1 MSEDMTLRLSLRQ
14 TQPIPLHADI
24 KCGAG
29 ELLALVGPS
38 GSGKTTILRAI
49 AGLTRPEQGSI
60 VCDDE
65 TWFDSDNNI
74 HMPPQ
79 QRRIGF
85 MFQDYAL
92 FPHLCALH
100 NITAALGHL
109 PAKTRTERAQQLMQ
123 QVHLEG
129 LESRYPA
136 QLSGGQRQRVA
147 LARALARDPAIL
159 LLDEPFSA
167 VDQVT
172 RRKLQQELARLR
184 HSIKIPMILVTHD
197 LDEASALADRIY
209 ALHRGTTL
217 QDGSPS
223 EVANRPKSAL
233 VARLMD
239 HVNIFTASVASHTPE
254 KGITTINWQ
263 GSTLEA
269 NYNTDFAVGE
279 IVNWLIPPSHIVM
292 HRRDRPSRGEHENP
306 VEGEIREVVSL
317 GETTTVTMRIRQPEQ
332 KPGKEPVEESGEEI
346 LSFTVSTHTARRN
359 KLSELGTVT
368 VSLLSEGIHLMPKI
382 VEDRKF

>member
-1 MSEDMTLRLSLRQ
+1 MSEDEILHLSLHQ
-14 TQPIPLHADI
+14 TQPIPLDADI
-24 KCGAG
+24 TCGAG

-49 AGLTRPEQGSI
+49 AGLTMPEQGSI
-60 VCDDE
+60 VCNDE
-65 TWFDSDNNI
+65 TWFNSDSNI
-74 HMPPQ
+74 RIAPQ
-79 QRRIGF
+79 QRRVGF

-92 FPHLCALH
+92 FPHLSALH

-109 PAKTRTERAQQLMQ
+109 TSKSRIERARQLMQ

-147 LARALARDPAIL
+147 LARALARDPIIL

-172 RRKLQQELARLR
+172 RRKLQEELAKLR
-184 HSIKIPMILVTHD
+184 DSIKIPMILVTHD
-197 LDEASALADRIY
+197 LAEASALADRVY

-217 QDGSPS
+217 QEGTSA
-223 EVANRPKSAL
+223 EVMNRPNNAL

-239 HVNIFTASVASHTPE
+239 HVNVFTASVASHEPD
-254 KGITTINWQ
+254 KGFTYINWQ
-263 GSTLEA
+263 GLLLEVVHQPT
-269 NYNTDFAVGE
+269 YAVGE
-279 IVNWLIPPSHIVM
+279 VINWLIPPSHIVM

-317 GETTTVTMRIRQPEQ
+317 GETTTVTMKINQ
-332 KPGKEPVEESGEEI
+332 GVNHSGEDT
-346 LSFTVSTHTARRN
+346 LNFKVSTHTARRN
-359 KLSELGTVT
+359 KLSDLGTVT
-368 VSLLSEGIHLMPKI
+368 VSLLSEGIHLMPKTI
-382 VEDRKF
+382 ADKNPDIHE